1 MGPDEIL
8 TFVKANIEALP
19 AIAPYG
25 PRYRVSA
32 TLTDGTFLP
41 CVVIEATKYVVELA
55 MRRFEEEKKGNI
67 KAILSRSGNYPK
79 IVESFVA
86 TGNRVNYYDIKSVQ
100 QSRFS
105 IPLQRLREI
114 GGETSMG
121 WTEFYATMSDGVE
134 FRFGTTFLEEFFD
147 MPPGYSATDIQKIVP
162 AIRSEAPKHE
172 TVYREKPFFTCYIEG
187 L

>member
-1 MGPDEIL
+1 MEPEEIV
-8 TFVKANIEALP
+8 TFVKANIEPLP

-41 CVVIEATKYVVELA
+41 CVVVEATKYVVELA
-55 MRRFEEEKKGNI
+55 MRRFEEEKKGGI
-67 KAILSRSGNYPK
+67 KAILSRSGGYQK
-79 IVESFVA
+79 IVENFVA
-86 TGNRVNYYDIKSVQ
+86 NGNCVNHYDIKSVQ
-100 QSRFS
+100 MSKFS

-114 GGETSMG
+114 RGETSMG

-134 FRFGTTFLEEFFD
+134 FRFGTTFFEEFFE
-147 MPPGYSATDIQKIVP
+147 MPPGYSSTDIRKIVP
-162 AIRSEAPKHE
+162 AIRSEKPRYE
-172 TVYREKPFFTCYIEG
+172 TVYREKPFFTCYIDG